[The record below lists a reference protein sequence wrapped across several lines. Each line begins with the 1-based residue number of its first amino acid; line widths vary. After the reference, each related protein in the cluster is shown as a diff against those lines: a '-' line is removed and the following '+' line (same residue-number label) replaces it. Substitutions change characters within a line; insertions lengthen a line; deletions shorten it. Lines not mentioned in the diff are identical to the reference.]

1 MRIPWLKNQQAKT
14 RIGVFVSKQR
24 IDICVLS
31 ANRAAILLLDSTP
44 LTEITELGAVF
55 TALLR
60 KHALAACDCYFVLS
74 NQFYNLLQ
82 IDKPKVP
89 DDEISS
95 TLPFIAKEYINEPID
110 SVVFDYFAVP
120 KQSKINLV
128 YCAKTIV
135 ELIVAAT
142 QQAKAELINIGIEE
156 LSTAN
161 LFNSNDLSADGL
173 SGSQDCSKS
182 GNQSGRS
189 NNTHNS
195 TQMLISQQDFQEVT
209 LTIIHDNQLYFS
221 RRLRGFSRLREL
233 QETQLDSPLLDN
245 FSLEIQRSAD
255 FVVSQLKIP
264 EVKKINL
271 ALPSPILN
279 QLIERLQLN
288 FTIPLAPLQH
298 DYLVDDVDTN
308 FLPAIGGALERL

>member
-1 MRIPWLKNQQAKT
+1 MRIPWLKSQQSKT

-31 ANRAAILLLDSTP
+31 ASNDAILLLDSTP
-44 LTEITELGAVF
+44 FTEITEVSAVF
-55 TALLR
+55 SALLR
-60 KHALAACDCYFVLS
+60 KHALVACDCYFVLS

-89 DDEISS
+89 DDEIAS

-120 KQSKINLV
+120 NQSKINLV

-161 LFNSNDLSADGL
+161 LFNSNGL
-173 SGSQDCSKS
+173 SGDDLPGSQDGS
-182 GNQSGRS
+182 QSGS
-189 NNTHNS
+189 SHNS

-233 QETQLDSPLLDN
+233 QEAQLDSPLLDN

-298 DYLVDDVDTN
+298 AHLADDVDTN
-308 FLPAIGGALERL
+308 FLPAIGGALEGL

>member
-161 LFNSNDLSADGL
+161 LFNSNGVPGNDLS
-173 SGSQDCSKS
+173 STS
-182 GNQSGRS
+182 
-189 NNTHNS
+189 NS